1 MAHCKDCLHFKVCEA
16 FGKTVKFPVDDGVC
30 LYFTKDICVLTHADR
45 IRAMSD
51 ELLATQLVQVF
62 REGIKVMTDVDIPD
76 ELLNQV
82 RAHFLEKLK
91 QPAEVKDG

>member
-30 LYFTKDICVLTHADR
+30 LHFAKDTNVLTNADR

-51 ELLATQLVQVF
+51 EELANFL
-62 REGIKVMTDVDIPD
+62 D
-76 ELLNQV
+76 E
-82 RAHFLEKLK
+82 EKWK
-91 QPAEVKDG
+91 CDNYRV